1 MSPLTLQS
9 HRPGAETL
17 CMMTVS
23 DLRIY
28 ETATTTVPRG
38 YRVGL
43 WSKLTAEFSRS
54 AAGSGLTGSGG
65 PGQPISSSEFG
76 HGSGMFGYDAEQA
89 VATDGTLPF

>member
-1 MSPLTLQS
+1 MTLQS
-9 HRPGAETL
+9 WSDRAETL

-28 ETATTTVPRG
+28 ETASTTVPRG
-38 YRVGL
+38 YKVGL

-54 AAGSGLTGSGG
+54 AAGSGLAGSDG

-76 HGSGMFGYDAEQA
+76 RGFGMFGYDATQA
-89 VATDGTLPF
+89 VATDGTVPF